1 MSKLSQSGNEA
12 IIAELLSSFLNEQAS
27 TVVVSQASKLIER
40 QGVSAR
46 VITRQGIA
54 LLEASILSAVKQH
67 PRKNTTQVAAML
79 GLDEI
84 DPKNNLT
91 QSILVF
97 LEKQGKLHSERDG
110 TSRRWTISE

>member
-46 VITRQGIA
+46 VIARQGIA
-54 LLEASILSAVKQH
+54 LLEASILSVVKQH
-67 PRKNTTQVAAML
+67 PGKNTTQVAEML

-84 DPKNNLT
+84 DRHNNLT

-110 TSRRWTISE
+110 ISRRWTISE